1 MTVAD
6 RGASAAGRS
15 RAPVHLWIV
24 GVLALVWNAFGAFD
38 YLATQLRYE
47 PYMSQFPQEQLEYF
61 YGFPAWAVAA
71 WAFGIWGAFFGSIAL
86 LLRKRWA
93 VWLFGLSLVGMA
105 VTTIYNFVLTEGLEI
120 MGTVGAIFT
129 AVIWI
134 VAILLFLY
142 ARAQEK
148 KGVLT

>member
-24 GVLALVWNAFGAFD
+24 GVLALVWTAFGAFD
-38 YLATQLRYE
+38 YLATQLEYE
-47 PYMSQFPQEQLEYF
+47 PYMSQLTQEQLDYF
-61 YGFPAWAVAA
+61 YGFPAWEVAA
-71 WAFGIWGAFFGSIAL
+71 WAFGVWGAFLGSVAL

-93 VWLFGLSLVGMA
+93 VWLYGLSLLGLA
-105 VTTIYNFVLTEGLEI
+105 VSTVYNFVLSEGLEV
-120 MGTVGAIFT
+120 MGTTGVVFT
-129 AVIWI
+129 VIIWI
-134 VAILLFLY
+134 IGILLFVY

>member
-93 VWLFGLSLVGMA
+93 VWLFGLSLAGMA

-142 ARAQEK
+142 ARALAK

>member
-47 PYMSQFPQEQLEYF
+47 PYMSQFPQEQLDYF

-71 WAFGIWGAFFGSIAL
+71 WAFGIWGAFFGSVAL

-93 VWLFGLSLVGMA
+93 VWLFGLSLLGMA
-105 VTTIYNFVLTEGLEI
+105 VTTIYNFVLSEGLEI

-134 VAILLFLY
+134 VAIFLFLY
-142 ARAQEK
+142 ARALAK